1 MPQINNS
8 FLKSKMNKDV
18 DDRIIPNGE
27 YRDAQNLQISR
38 SAGDSV
44 GEFENIL
51 SNEKATGTNFGFNA
65 GVGSSVIGQFTDEE
79 NNKIYVFVTSQAQ
92 ADGVGSFTARD
103 ITVYSNGAQAGTTIT
118 LTDSTGTVIDP
129 QATGIQTGMLL
140 QGSSWNGAGVTVDP
154 VVTNVTNANIT
165 IDKSITLLNLDK
177 IVIGYSN
184 SIWELSNPGGTYK
197 ILVTGA
203 FLNFSK
209 KSPIYGVNKIDDL
222 LFFTDNRNQP
232 RKINVELANPSD
244 STLPDHYTREDQ
256 ISVAKYYPYEAPILK
271 TEIAKTITAGTNLS
285 AGAGD
290 ANDFAA
296 ANYVYGYQLTM
307 ADTTGIKT
315 DDIVTGFPGQG
326 DQELWTVFRIDSAT
340 QITIYNNFFEEPGTY
355 GGATN
360 VDLLFSR
367 SSMNDLTSELKDNG
381 FATSLA
387 SPTAAG
393 VPIAPGQT
401 ISIRWPFSLPGA
413 SNDEI
418 EPSPTPKVGDL
429 FTSSD
434 LGITIA
440 DDIRIMA
447 VNRIQLGTNVYI
459 TLNKQITTVTGLEQ
473 VTIGANPDYDP
484 NFTGDPDLLEDKFIR
499 LSYRFRYEDNEYSIS
514 APFSQIAFIPK
525 QKSQI
530 GYGRN
535 SGNVD
540 MTEIYAQTVIEWFE
554 NSIDNIVLK
563 IPVPQGGSTPAE
575 ALTAITSDYK
585 IKSIDILYKETD
597 ATVTRIVNTVNVSDL
612 TVSDIE
618 AIPDNST
625 TKFYYKFDYKSTEVS
640 RTLPDS
646 QQTRV
651 YDNVPIK
658 ALAQESSGNRII
670 YGNFVQKH
678 TPPENLDY
686 SVVVGNKSVLKENY
700 CQYPYHSLKQGRNYQ
715 VGFVLAD
722 RFGRASSVVL
732 SSNDLDANTAGST
745 VYVPYKSFEDIQ
757 ILTGLSTYEWLGSNF
772 DLTINTNTNML
783 IAPTADGQPGLYKSY
798 TDSGADELIIDD
810 AGSGYGVVLGNILAT
825 TYDPGAGGTNP
836 GVGSGLT
843 VKVTSTG
850 GGGGVTGIEIIN
862 PGTGYR
868 EGEIV
873 RVVGGGNDC
882 LVQIT
887 LYNPN
892 PLGWQSYKI
901 VVKQQEQEYYN
912 VYLPGYIS
920 GYPVTEAR
928 DFGRV
933 AFSTLISDNINKV
946 PRDLNAVGP
955 LDDEFASSV
964 ELIGRVNNPNPNNT
978 DKGAA
983 GDYFM
988 NIEYYWNTQYFPKR
1002 SIDEVTV
1009 VGPVGQGGLEF
1020 ATSPFEDS
1028 GVGAGEFTNPNPSA
1042 LPAPGIP
1049 AQIPWGTIGANQ
1061 SFYNQEEN
1069 PFAFGLRVGLQEAQP
1084 QLVVTGAV
1092 TTGQTRLNTLGA
1104 IVTSATLTEII
1115 GPGPSSPGIA
1125 CMVPFLSVSE
1135 TTPVTSQIEIFYE
1148 SSTCDNFVDL
1158 YKKL

>member
-51 SNEKATGTNFGFNA
+51 SNEKAAGTNFGFNA
-65 GVGSSVIGQFTDEE
+65 GAGSSVIGQFTDEE

-92 ADGVGSFTARD
+92 ADGVGSFTDRD

-118 LTDSTGTVIDP
+118 LTDSAGTVIDP
-129 QATGIQTGMLL
+129 QATGIETGMLL

-154 VVTNVTNANIT
+154 VVTNVTNADIT
-165 IDKSITLLNLDK
+165 IDKSVTLLNLDK

-256 ISVAKYYPYEAPILK
+256 ISVAKYYPYEPPILK
-271 TEIAKTITAGTNLS
+271 TELAKTITAGTNLS
-285 AGAGD
+285 GGAGD
-290 ANDFAA
+290 ANDFLNP
-296 ANYVYGYQLTM
+296 NYTYGYRLTM
-307 ADTTGIKT
+307 ADTTGIKSG
-315 DDIVTGFPGQG
+315 DIVTGFPGQG
-326 DQELWTVFRIDSAT
+326 DQELWTVFRIDSGT

-355 GGATN
+355 GGATS

-367 SSMNDLTSELKDNG
+367 SSMKDLTSELKENG
-381 FATSLA
+381 FKTSLA

-393 VPIAPGQT
+393 VPIPPGQT

-413 SNDEI
+413 SNPEI

-434 LGITIA
+434 LGVTIA

-459 TLNKQITTVTGLEQ
+459 TLNKTITTVTGLEQ
-473 VTIGANPDYDP
+473 CTIGANPDYDP

-525 QKSQI
+525 QQSNI

-535 SGNVD
+535 GGNVD
-540 MTEIYAQTVIEWFE
+540 MTEIYANTVIDWFE

-563 IPVPQGGSTPAE
+563 IPVPKGGSTPAE
-575 ALTAITSDYK
+575 ALTSLTTDYK
-585 IKSIDILYKETD
+585 IKNIDILYKETD
-597 ATVTRIVNTVNVSDL
+597 ATVTRIINTVDIANL
-612 TVSDIE
+612 TVADIE

-640 RTLPDS
+640 RTLPES
-646 QQTRV
+646 QQNRV
-651 YDNVPIK
+651 FDNVPIK

-722 RFGRASSVVL
+722 RFGRASSVIL

-772 DLTINTNTNML
+772 DLTINTNTNMVVR
-783 IAPTADGQPGLYKSY
+783 PTADGQPGLYKSY
-798 TDSGADELIIDD
+798 TDSGVDELTIDD
-810 AGSGYGVVLGNILAT
+810 GGSGYTVDLIYAT
-825 TYDPGAGGTNP
+825 TYNPGLGGTEP

-843 VKVTSTG
+843 VKVTSIG
-850 GGGGVTGIEIIN
+850 GGGAVTGVEIIN

-868 EGEIV
+868 DAEIV
-873 RVVGGGNDC
+873 QLVGGGNDS
-882 LVQIT
+882 LVDIT
-887 LYNPN
+887 VYPPN
-892 PLGWQSYKI
+892 PLGWQSYKV

-920 GYPVTEAR
+920 GYPVTSAR

-933 AFSTLISDNINKV
+933 AFATLISDNINKV

-978 DKGAA
+978 NKGAV
-983 GDYFM
+983 GDYYV

-1028 GVGAGEFTNPNPSA
+1028 GVPAGEFTNPNPNA
-1042 LPAPGIP
+1042 LPNPIP
-1049 AQIPWGTIGANQ
+1049 AQIPWGVIGASQ

-1069 PFAFGLRVGLQEAQP
+1069 TFAMGLRVGLQEPQP
-1084 QLVVTGAV
+1084 QLSTPGAPTGAS
-1092 TTGQTRLNTLGA
+1092 RLNTLGA
-1104 IVTSATLTEII
+1104 IVTGSTLSQII
-1115 GPGPSSPGIA
+1115 GPGPGSPGIA
-1125 CMVPFLSVSE
+1125 CMIPFLSVSE

-1148 SSTCDNFVDL
+1148 SSTSDNFVDL

>member
-51 SNEKATGTNFGFNA
+51 SNEKAAGTNFGFNA
-65 GVGSSVIGQFTDEE
+65 GAGSSVIGQFTDEE
-79 NNKIYVFVTSQAQ
+79 NNKIYVFVTSRAQ
-92 ADGVGSFTARD
+92 ANSVGSFTARD
-103 ITVYSNGAQAGTTIT
+103 ITVYSNGAQTGTTIT
-118 LTDSTGTVIDP
+118 LTDAAGTVIDP

-165 IDKSITLLNLDK
+165 IDKSVTLLNLDK

-184 SIWELSNPGGTYK
+184 SIWELSNLGGTYK

-209 KSPIYGVNKIDDL
+209 KSPVYGVNKIDDL

-232 RKINVELANPSD
+232 RKINVKLANPIN

-256 ISVAKYYPYEAPILK
+256 ISVAKYYPYEPPILK
-271 TEIAKTITAGTNLS
+271 TELAKTITAGTNLT
-285 AGAGD
+285 AGAGN
-290 ANDFAA
+290 ANDFANP
-296 ANYVYGYQLTM
+296 NYIYGYQLTM
-307 ADTTGIKT
+307 ADTTGIKS

-326 DQELWTVFRIDSAT
+326 DQELWTVFRIDSGT
-340 QITIYNNFFEEPGTY
+340 QITIYNNFFQQPGTY
-355 GGATN
+355 NGATN

-367 SSMNDLTSELKDNG
+367 SSMSDLTSELKENG
-381 FATSLA
+381 FATGLE
-387 SPTAAG
+387 SPTAVGAI
-393 VPIAPGQT
+393 PPGQT

-434 LGITIA
+434 LGITIS
-440 DDIRIMA
+440 DDVRIMA
-447 VNRIQLGTNVYI
+447 VNRIQLGTNAYI
-459 TLNKQITTVTGLEQ
+459 TLNKTITTVTGSER

-525 QKSQI
+525 QQSNI

-535 SGNVD
+535 GGNVD
-540 MTEIYAQTVIEWFE
+540 MTEIYANTVVEWFE

-563 IPVPQGGSTPAE
+563 IPVPKGGSTPAE
-575 ALTAITSDYK
+575 ALTGLTADYK

-597 ATVTRIVNTVNVSDL
+597 ATVTRIINTVDIASL
-612 TVSDIE
+612 TVADIE

-640 RTLPDS
+640 RTLPES
-646 QQTRV
+646 QQNRV
-651 YDNVPIK
+651 FDNVPIK

-686 SVVVGNKSVLKENY
+686 SVVLGNKSVLKENY

-722 RFGRASSVVL
+722 RFGRASSVIL

-772 DLTINTNTNML
+772 NLTVNTNTNML
-783 IAPTADGQPGLYKSY
+783 VVPTTDGQPGLYKSY
-798 TDSGADELIIDD
+798 TDSGADALIIDD
-810 AGSGYGVVLGNILAT
+810 SGSGYTVDTVYT
-825 TYDPGAGGTNP
+825 TAYNSGLGGTNP

-843 VKVTSTG
+843 VKVTSVG
-850 GGGGVTGIEIIN
+850 GGGSVTGVEIED
-862 PGTGYR
+862 PGTGYIN
-868 EGEIV
+868 GEIV
-873 RVVGGGNDC
+873 QLVGGGNDS

-887 LYNPN
+887 LYAPN

-920 GYPVTEAR
+920 GYPVTGAR

-933 AFSTLISDNINKV
+933 AFATLISDNINKV

-978 DKGAA
+978 DKGGG

-988 NIEYYWNTQYFPKR
+988 NIQYYWNTQYFPKR

-1028 GVGAGEFTNPNPSA
+1028 GVPAGEFTNPNPN
-1042 LPAPGIP
+1042 APTPVP

-1069 PFAFGLRVGLQEAQP
+1069 TFAMGLRVGLQEAQP
-1084 QLVVTGAV
+1084 QLVVSTILPAGTG
-1092 TTGQTRLNTLGA
+1092 GQTRLNTLGA
-1104 IVTSATLTEII
+1104 IVTGKTLAEII
-1115 GPGPSSPGIA
+1115 AGPIDIA
-1125 CMVPFLSVSE
+1125 CMSPFLSVSE

-1148 SSTCDNFVDL
+1148 SSTSDNFVDL